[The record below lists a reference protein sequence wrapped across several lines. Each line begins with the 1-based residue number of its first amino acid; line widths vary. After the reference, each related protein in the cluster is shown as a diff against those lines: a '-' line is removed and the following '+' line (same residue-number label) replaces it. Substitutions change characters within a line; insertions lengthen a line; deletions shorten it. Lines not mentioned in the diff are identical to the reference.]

1 MAIRC
6 AEHNIPAIL
15 GVGESNFSMISAS
28 QSLSIDFSNESFAI
42 V

>member
-15 GVGESNFSMISAS
+15 GVGENNFTVISNSK
-28 QSLSIDFSNESFAI
+28 SLEIDFSNEGFSN

>member
-15 GVGESNFSMISAS
+15 GVGENNFTVISNSK
-28 QSLSIDFSNESFAI
+28 SLNIDFSNEGFSN